1 MMVAVPKSVKGLDIM
16 EIVNRRFKEFR
27 ELLRLS
33 EEEFAEKTGI
43 KPDRIK
49 KIEDGCTKVR
59 LEEVLAVSD
68 CFGLSNDYLLG
79 IEEQPRP
86 ILHNEEE
93 ALLWRRLQKLSEG
106 ELQKVIEALEEQE
119 KGGS

>member
-1 MMVAVPKSVKGLDIM
+1 MAAVPESVKGLDIM

-27 ELLRLS
+27 EILQLS
-33 EEEFAEKTGI
+33 EKEFAEKTGI
-43 KPDRIK
+43 ELNRIK

-59 LEEVLAVSD
+59 VEEVLAVSD
-68 CFGLSNDYLLG
+68 CFGVSNDYLLG

-86 ILHNEEE
+86 IFHSEEE
-93 ALLWRRLQKLSEG
+93 ALFWRRLLNLSEG
-106 ELQKVIEALEEQE
+106 ELEKVIEALEEQE